1 MIPAVLPIFAL
12 PTLQDVQGGSSDAAQ
27 YVEYALRWVHV
38 WFGILWIGLLYFFN
52 FVNGPT
58 MAKLDGPTKKL
69 LVPQLMPRALFWF
82 RWGAAVT
89 WLTGITLF
97 TMIYMMQ
104 KNFWV
109 GQSSANAIAGRGWWI
124 LLGVTFGTIMAFNVW
139 FVIWPR
145 QQKMIP
151 ATRDGQTLDP
161 QVAKT
166 AALASKINTYLSVPL
181 VASMVSQHF
190 SLMLANWTV
199 TMPIT
204 VGLGFVL
211 VWHWYKVAAK
221 VQGM

>member
-1 MIPAVLPIFAL
+1 
-12 PTLQDVQGGSSDAAQ
+12 
-27 YVEYALRWVHV
+27 
-38 WFGILWIGLLYFFN
+38 
-52 FVNGPT
+52 
-58 MAKLDGPTKKL
+58 
-69 LVPQLMPRALFWF
+69 
-82 RWGAAVT
+82 
-89 WLTGITLF
+89 
-97 TMIYMMQ
+97 
-104 KNFWV
+104 
-109 GQSSANAIAGRGWWI
+109 
-124 LLGVTFGTIMAFNVW
+124 
-139 FVIWPR
+139 
-145 QQKMIP
+145 MIP